1 MQRAACTRL
10 PQALTLPLHQDQE
23 NTYPSTY
30 LRRLRHALTC
40 VAGAVYRQHLVD
52 RGFQRKDCMAA
63 LGQSSWHTNHTV
75 RQLTTSLCRH
85 MATLQSALLPLQ
97 RQKLTFSGMASV
109 LGLEVASHPLP
120 PAYPG
125 TP

>member
-1 MQRAACTRL
+1 MALPRAPSSTPRPREHL
-10 PQALTLPLHQDQE
+10 PI
-23 NTYPSTY
+23 TY

-125 TP
+125 SP